1 MITEEELKK
10 YDIQSISLLSEAS
23 FVPRISIRH
32 MDGHYSYLDV
42 SRNEIEDIKAGSW
55 GQPEY
60 IEQRIKA
67 YLIELR
73 RQDRKK
79 KLDKIYS
86 K

>member
-55 GQPEY
+55 GQL
-60 IEQRIKA
+60 EQRIKA